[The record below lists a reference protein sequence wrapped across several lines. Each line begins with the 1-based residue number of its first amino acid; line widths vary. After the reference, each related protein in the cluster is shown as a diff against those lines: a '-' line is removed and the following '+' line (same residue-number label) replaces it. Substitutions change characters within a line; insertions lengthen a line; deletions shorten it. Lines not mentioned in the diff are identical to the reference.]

1 MQEQFVSVSQINFY
15 LKSQIQSDSKL
26 KGLYVKGEISNFSRH
41 YKTGHCYFSLK
52 DEKSVIKAVMF
63 NSSASKLPFVPE
75 NGMEVIA
82 YADVTVYEAGGVYQ
96 LNVTEL
102 FPCGEGALSVAFE
115 MLKKKLSAEGLFDE
129 KHKKPIPKIPESIAV
144 ITSKKGAALQDIL
157 NILRRRFPCV
167 KVVLCPVSV
176 QGITAAKEVT
186 QALIYADNV
195 ILPDVIVI
203 ARGGGS
209 QEDLSVFNDET
220 LAREIY
226 SCKTPVV
233 SAIGHE
239 VDFTIADFVAD
250 LRVPTPSAAAECIVP
265 DSEELKLELKNIENR
280 IYNSINNS
288 IKNHTNTL
296 KNVYA
301 VRIKNSF
308 YRMFESNKQ
317 KLDFL
322 YRGLNTASAHF
333 IDKKKNDLRFMC
345 SKLDAVNPIEIISKG
360 YALVHKDAERV
371 VSSKSLNN
379 GDKFVLSFKDGTV
392 KALVLE
398 RSDNNDIRGKS

>member
-1 MQEQFVSVSQINFY
+1 MENQFVSVSQINFY
-15 LKSQIQSDSKL
+15 LKSQIQSDKKL

-52 DEKSVIKAVMF
+52 DKNSVIKAVMF
-63 NSSASKLPFVPE
+63 NSSAVKLPFTPE
-75 NGMEVIA
+75 NGMEVIV

-102 FPCGEGALSVAFE
+102 FPCGEGALSIAFE
-115 MLKKKLSAEGLFDE
+115 MLKKKLSAEGLFDLE
-129 KHKKPIPKIPESIAV
+129 HKKTIPKIPQTVAI

-157 NILRRRFPCV
+157 NILKRRFPCV
-167 KVVLCPVSV
+167 KIILCPVSV
-176 QGITAAKEVT
+176 QGIMAAEEVT
-186 QALIYADNV
+186 NALIYADKV
-195 ILPDVIVI
+195 ICPDVIVI

-209 QEDLSVFNDET
+209 QEDLNAFNDEK

-226 SCKTPVV
+226 RSNTPIV

-239 VDFTIADFVAD
+239 IDFTIADFVAD

-265 DSEELKLELKNIENR
+265 DKEELKNELSNIQNR
-280 IYNSINNS
+280 ISAAIENS
-288 IKNHTNTL
+288 IKNQLNIL
-296 KNVYA
+296 NNVYA
-301 VRIKNSF
+301 LKIKNHF

-317 KLDFL
+317 KLIFL
-322 YRGLNTASAHF
+322 YKSLNTASAHF
-333 IDKKKNDLRFMC
+333 LENKNNDLKIVS

-360 YALVHKDAERV
+360 YAIVHKEDERV
-371 VSSKSLNN
+371 VTAKSLNN
-379 GDKFVLSFKDGTV
+379 GDTFYVSLKDGVV

-398 RSDNNDIRGKS
+398 RSDVNDIRTKP